1 MVLEDNLQVPSGVS
15 YMLENRMVMSQV
27 FPQIFTRYRVSPI
40 GQYCNRLYHCMED
53 AIPYQAKNPH
63 MVVLTPGIYNSAYFE
78 HSFLAQQMGVALVE
92 GKDLY
97 VENDKVYMKTIGGGI
112 RVDCIYRR
120 LNDTFLDPKAFF
132 KGSLIGVP
140 GLFKAYRKG
149 NVGILNA
156 PGTGFADDKLIYSYM
171 PDIIKYYLDE
181 EPKLK
186 QVETFRCFEKIQRD
200 HVIENIG
207 KMVVKPADGS
217 GGYGIMIGP
226 KAKVQ
231 EREVF
236 QKRILENPRNYIAQP
251 LEVLSTT
258 PTLQGDL
265 FEPRHQDLRP
275 FILSGKDTYVT
286 MGGLTR
292 VALKKGS
299 TIVNSSRGGGSKD
312 TLVVDI

>member
-1 MVLEDNLQVPSGVS
+1 
-15 YMLENRMVMSQV
+15 
-27 FPQIFTRYRVSPI
+27 
-40 GQYCNRLYHCMED
+40 
-53 AIPYQAKNPH
+53 
-63 MVVLTPGIYNSAYFE
+63 
-78 HSFLAQQMGVALVE
+78 
-92 GKDLY
+92 
-97 VENDKVYMKTIGGGI
+97 
-112 RVDCIYRR
+112 
-120 LNDTFLDPKAFF
+120 
-132 KGSLIGVP
+132 
-140 GLFKAYRKG
+140 
-149 NVGILNA
+149 
-156 PGTGFADDKLIYSYM
+156 
-171 PDIIKYYLDE
+171 
-181 EPKLK
+181 
-186 QVETFRCFEKIQRD
+186 
-200 HVIENIG
+200 
-207 KMVVKPADGS
+207 
-217 GGYGIMIGP
+217 MIGP

>member
-1 MVLEDNLQVPSGVS
+1 M
-15 YMLENRMVMSQV
+15 
-27 FPQIFTRYRVSPI
+27 
-40 GQYCNRLYHCMED
+40 
-53 AIPYQAKNPH
+53 
-63 MVVLTPGIYNSAYFE
+63 GI
-78 HSFLAQQMGVALVE
+78 ALVE
-92 GKDLY
+92 GKDLF
-97 VENDKVYMKTIGGGI
+97 VEDDKVFMKTIGGKI

-120 LNDTFLDPKAFF
+120 LNDIFLDPKTFF

-171 PDIIKYYLDE
+171 PDIIKYYLGED
-181 EPKLK
+181 PKIQ

-200 HVIENIG
+200 HVIENLG

-226 KAKVQ
+226 KAKLQ
-231 EREVF
+231 ERKMF
-236 QKRILENPRNYIAQP
+236 QKKIMQNPRNYIAQP

-292 VALKKGS
+292 VALRKGS

-312 TLVVDI
+312 TLIVG